1 VELKRT
7 GNSQGHP
14 GVLLHPEPL
23 VHMQRLWESRGSGTI
38 HPTGTQSPQATAGAT
53 AGTTWPATQA
63 HLGPEP
69 LRAQI
74 WDPEAT
80 VLANTISSAL
90 GKVFRASL
98 FILV

>member
-1 VELKRT
+1 MRPT
-7 GNSQGHP
+7 AQG
-14 GVLLHPEPL
+14 GDTEAN
-23 VHMQRLWESRGSGTI
+23 GTMPRCCEDH